1 MAGEAGGVAKAIAI
15 EKRGGLWLGGNGP
28 EGDVY
33 HVKLRI
39 SSHEI
44 SAALRS
50 NPLCG
55 LWQRAA
61 QQSLLSARLLVA
73 LTRTWNIR

>member
-1 MAGEAGGVAKAIAI
+1 MSSCE
-15 EKRGGLWLGGNGP
+15 
-28 EGDVY
+28 
-33 HVKLRI
+33 I
-39 SSHEI
+39 SSHET

-61 QQSLLSARLLVA
+61 QQSLPSARLLVA